1 MAEAVLSGGV
11 CLCLCLCLCMF
22 LVSVC
27 LSVCLCLSYW
37 SVSVGI
43 NLIAYT
49 NVCTHAL
56 SPTNMHKLLPLTL
69 THTHISI

>member
-11 CLCLCLCLCMF
+11 S
-22 LVSVC
+22 VSVFGYVAGVC
-27 LSVCLCLSYW
+27 LSVCL
-37 SVSVGI
+37 SVFELLVGVHVGI
-43 NLIAYT
+43 NLLAYT

-56 SPTNMHKLLPLTL
+56 SPTNMRKLLPLTL